1 MNGAELDDMALYGC
15 VSQGLG
21 ATEFMTEFDWLKS
34 VLKAFQIFPS
44 RLVMF

>member
-15 VSQGLG
+15 VSQGLET
-21 ATEFMTEFDWLKS
+21 TEFMNLLKS
-34 VLKAFQIFPS
+34 VLKAFQIFPT